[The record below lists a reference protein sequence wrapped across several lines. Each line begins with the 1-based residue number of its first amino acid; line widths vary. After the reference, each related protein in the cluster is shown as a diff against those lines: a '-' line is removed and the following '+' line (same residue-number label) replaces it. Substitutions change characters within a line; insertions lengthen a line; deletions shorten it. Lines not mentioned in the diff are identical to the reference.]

1 MTFGGLRKD
10 TEVPRRARGHNITFI
25 LKIYIMSLTDVWVHC
40 FMFIT
45 ASPVITVG
53 EKDSL
58 QTLVS
63 SVSNH
68 FGTLMPQRILEPR
81 KTGTMVLY
89 RTKVRTLLNV
99 PKGQH
104 SPPEYTH
111 ETKTRGIEN
120 KDTVEANVKDLP
132 TKDLT
137 ASSGEKSRQSRH
149 SKLGGT
155 GHKRPLPHGTSKVTQ
170 QDMAVVRPGMKEKS
184 SGFRWKVFMD
194 QGNYYKHG
202 KSKGNKKK
210 RRSDLRTEEINYPPR
225 RILAGTS
232 VLLFSMACVVL
243 LW

>member
-104 SPPEYTH
+104 SPPEYSH

-120 KDTVEANVKDLP
+120 KVTVEENVKDLP

-170 QDMAVVRPGMKEKS
+170 QDMAGMKEKY

-210 RRSDLRTEEINYPPR
+210 RRSDLRMEEISYPPR